1 MSCNIK
7 QNTLFQSN
15 TESSIDLI
23 ITNSKF
29 SFMKTKSFGTDL
41 IITSDVY
48 YSLSRISKVQTL
60 KLMPPN
66 LNSVHKKQFK

>member
-1 MSCNIK
+1 
-7 QNTLFQSN
+7 
-15 TESSIDLI
+15 
-23 ITNSKF
+23 
-29 SFMKTKSFGTDL
+29 MKTKSFGTDL